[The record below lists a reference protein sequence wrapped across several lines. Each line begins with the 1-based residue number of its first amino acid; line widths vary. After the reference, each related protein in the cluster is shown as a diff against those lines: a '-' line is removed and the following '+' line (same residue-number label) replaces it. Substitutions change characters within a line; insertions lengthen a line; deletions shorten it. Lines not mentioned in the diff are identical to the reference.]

1 MRISKMIT
9 KEKMPGSF
17 IKLSQLILKGN
28 VWRSVWG
35 ICLWIL
41 GLEGLMRTLNG
52 S

>member
-1 MRISKMIT
+1 MRINKMIT

-17 IKLSQLILKGN
+17 IKFSQLILKGN
-28 VWRSVWG
+28 LSRSVWR

-41 GLEGLMRTLNG
+41 GLEGLMWTLNG